1 MRHQRLT
8 VFAAASA
15 IAIFSA
21 GCGDDSDTE
30 SAAPAATPAAS
41 TPAAA
46 ETKDI
51 VGVASATE
59 DLSTLV
65 AAVTAAKLV
74 ETLQGDGP
82 YTVFAPTNAAF
93 EALGEETV
101 TELTT
106 TKTDDLKAILLN
118 HVVEGDVKAADL
130 SDGQKVKTVGGKEL
144 TVAIDGDKVTIDG
157 ATVTTADVA
166 TSNGTVHVI
175 DTVIQ

>member
-1 MRHQRLT
+1 MRTQKLT
-8 VFAAASA
+8 AFAAATA
-15 IAIFSA
+15 IAIFTA

-30 SAAPAATPAAS
+30 SSAPAS
-41 TPAAA
+41 TPAAVEPA
-46 ETKDI
+46 TTEPQDI

-65 AAVTAAKLV
+65 AAVTAAELV

-82 YTVFAPTNAAF
+82 YTVFAPDNAAF
-93 EALGEETV
+93 EKLGEETV

-106 TKTDDLKAILLN
+106 SKTDDLKAILLN

-130 SDGQKVKTVGGKEL
+130 EDGQKVATVGGKEL

-157 ATVTTADVA
+157 AAVTMPDVA

>member
-1 MRHQRLT
+1 MRHQQLT
-8 VFAAASA
+8 AFAAATA
-15 IAIFSA
+15 IAIFAA
-21 GCGDDSDTE
+21 GCGDDADTE
-30 SAAPAATPAAS
+30 SAAPAS
-41 TPAAA
+41 TPAAVEPA
-46 ETKDI
+46 ATEPQDI
-51 VGVASATE
+51 VGVASATD

-65 AAVTAAKLV
+65 AAVTAADLV

-93 EALGEETV
+93 DKLGKDTV

-130 SDGQKVKTVGGKEL
+130 KDGQEIDTVGGKKL
-144 TVAIDGDKVTIDG
+144 TVAIDGDEVTIDG
-157 ATVTTADVA
+157 AAVTMPDVA